1 MLVLKTDIPN
11 PDLGYIQVNEKASI
25 NDNVIT
31 IEGVEGIIDR
41 SITVNGLR
49 KLYIESKKIGLPIFV
64 DKGIGFHGKL
74 KEFAEAVVTKP
85 EQFTI
90 YTKNSKLLNA
100 LNNALN
106 KDLVPTKILVV
117 DSYNF
122 YHKNFHALPKM
133 YDSVGRPTTL
143 LKALSNLL
151 KYIISRDYSHVIF
164 ATESATSFRIAK
176 TKELYGDNCYK
187 SGRKETDLEL
197 KQQIK
202 MCEDFL
208 KQLGIDPLSFE
219 GYEADDTIASVVHE
233 FQTRYPGVPVHC
245 FTGDK
250 DMLQLFV
257 YPDFRIIE
265 PKTKELQDSSLVVTK
280 FGVTADKFLDFQAM
294 VGDTI
299 DNVKGIPGVGE
310 KGAIEYLEQ
319 FGSLDN
325 LIANTDQI
333 KSKPKREK
341 VINGIE
347 SALVSKDLVTMR
359 RHLLSD
365 TDLSIFGKKNYD
377 LESIIKDIVKDY
389 QINY

>member
-1 MLVLKTDIPN
+1 MLLLKTDIPN
-11 PDLGYIQVNEKASI
+11 PDLGFIQISEKAEVK
-25 NDNVIT
+25 DNVIT
-31 IEGVEGIIDR
+31 VEGVEGIIDR
-41 SITVNGLR
+41 SITISGLR
-49 KLYIESKKIGLPIFV
+49 NLYRESKKIGLPIFIEK
-64 DKGIGFHGKL
+64 DIGFHGKL
-74 KEFAEAVVTKP
+74 KEFSEAVVTRP

-90 YTKNSKLLNA
+90 YTKNSKLLNS

-106 KDLVPTKILVV
+106 EDLVPTKILVV

-133 YDSVGRPTTL
+133 YDSTGRPTTL

-164 ATESATSFRIAK
+164 ATESSTSFRINK

-208 KQLGIDPLSFE
+208 RQLGIDPLSFE

-233 FQTRYPGVPVHC
+233 FQTRYPGIPIHC

-265 PKTKELQDSSLVVTK
+265 PKTKELLDNSYVMTK
-280 FGVTADKFLDFQAM
+280 FGVPAEQFLDYQAI

-299 DNVKGIPGVGE
+299 DNVKGIPGVGA
-310 KGAIEYLEQ
+310 KGAIEYLEE

-325 LIANTDQI
+325 LIANVDNI
-333 KSKPKREK
+333 KSKAKKEK
-341 VINGIE
+341 VISGID

-365 TDLSIFGKKNYD
+365 SDLRIFGKKNYD